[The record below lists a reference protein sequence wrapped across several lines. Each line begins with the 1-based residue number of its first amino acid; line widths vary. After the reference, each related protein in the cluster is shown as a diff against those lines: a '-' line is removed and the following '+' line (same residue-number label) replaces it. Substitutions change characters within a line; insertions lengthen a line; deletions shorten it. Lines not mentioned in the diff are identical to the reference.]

1 LIKVNQPFSHL
12 LNIQDWETHSSQL
25 TNISAKQIETALSRE
40 GKGGL
45 DDLKALLSPLAGKQ
59 YLEEM
64 AQLSCSI
71 TRKRFGKAVRLFAPL
86 YLSNECNNVCDY
98 CGFSMHNKIARKTL
112 SDLEILREAGILK
125 GFGLKHVLLV
135 TGESSIKVGLD
146 YLVNALRILRPH
158 FSNLS
163 IEVQPLTT
171 EAYAK
176 LIENGMH
183 AVMVYQET
191 YHKNSYATHHI
202 KGKKTNFNWRL
213 DTADRLGEVGV
224 NKIGIGCLFGLT
236 KDWRTDAFYAGI
248 HLSYLEKKYW
258 KTSYSMSF
266 PRIRPYEGK
275 NIVAADLSDRNLV
288 QLVCAYRIFNHELE
302 ITLSTR
308 ESPQLRENLLP
319 LGITTMSA
327 GSKTNPGGYS
337 ETGASLEQFAI
348 SDDRSPAEISF
359 MLKSRNYDPIWKDW
373 DIAYDTR
380 EENNSFASSVS
391 DADRRTPLSL

>member
-1 LIKVNQPFSHL
+1 MTKMNQPFSQHL
-12 LNIQDWETHSSQL
+12 KTQDWETHSSQL
-25 TNISAKQIETALSRE
+25 TNMGAKEIETALRRE

-45 DDLKALLSPLAGKQ
+45 DDLKALLSPMAGKQ

-64 AQLSCSI
+64 AQLSSSI

-125 GFGLKHVLLV
+125 RFGFKHVLLV

-163 IEVQPLTT
+163 IEVQPLTK
-171 EAYAK
+171 EAYVK

-191 YHKNSYATHHI
+191 YHKSSYAKHHL

-224 NKIGIGCLFGLT
+224 NKIGLGCLFGLT
-236 KDWRTDAFYAGI
+236 KDWRTDAFFAGI

-266 PRIRPYEGK
+266 PRIRPYEGE

-288 QLVCAYRIFNHELE
+288 QLICAYRIFNHELE

-308 ESPQLRENLLP
+308 EHPQLRENLLP

-337 ETGASLEQFAI
+337 ETGASLEQFEI
-348 SDDRSPAEISF
+348 SDDRSPAEISS
-359 MLKSRNYDPIWKDW
+359 MLKRRNYDPIWKDW
-373 DIAYDTR
+373 DIAYDTS
-380 EENNSFASSVS
+380 EENHSFAHSVS
-391 DADRRTPLSL
+391 DTDRRIPLSL